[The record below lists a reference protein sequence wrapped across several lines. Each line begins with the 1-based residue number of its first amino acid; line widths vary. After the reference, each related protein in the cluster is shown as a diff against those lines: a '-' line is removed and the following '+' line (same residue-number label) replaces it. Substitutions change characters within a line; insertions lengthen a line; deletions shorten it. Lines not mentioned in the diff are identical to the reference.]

1 MLSGITSGG
10 AGGGG
15 GGLQMAS
22 SATSALS
29 DRSPI
34 NIAPIGFN
42 LGAILQ
48 PMNQGSPENGGAGLD
63 FMNRYSGQVVGR
75 QAGDINGA
83 NWTLITIAGGAG
95 LIGLFLFLRR

>member
-1 MLSGITSGG
+1 MIGTG
-10 AGGGG
+10 AGGGYS
-15 GGLQMAS
+15 LQMSS
-22 SATSALS
+22 SAQSALA

-75 QAGDINGA
+75 QAGDINGT
-83 NWTLITIAGGAG
+83 NWTLIAIAGGAG
-95 LIGLFLFLRR
+95 LMGLFLLLRR